1 MTTPPPID
9 RPDREGAGPAGW
21 DAPAGAEPR
30 APATATAPDGEPP
43 ATPPPAPPATAE
55 AGPPPRGPREPGR
68 RRRDRRDLPIFGI
81 VLVLLGLGL
90 LLERLLPGLAL
101 ADVWPYGSIAL
112 GLALVLASVRL
123 GSEPGD

>member
-9 RPDREGAGPAGW
+9 HPDQEGARPARW
-21 DAPAGAEPR
+21 DAPTAAEPQT
-30 APATATAPDGEPP
+30 PATATAPDGEPP
-43 ATPPPAPPATAE
+43 PPEPPATAE
-55 AGPPPRGPREPGR
+55 SGPPPRGPREPGR
-68 RRRDRRDLPIFGI
+68 GRRDLPIFGL

-112 GLALVLASVRL
+112 GLALALASVRA
-123 GSEPGD
+123 GSERGG